1 VNGGGKLKLELM
13 TPAYHTLSQTH
24 FSISGV
30 VFMPLKTRCILLALV
45 LSIGACKEKSSTEQP
60 AFTAEQSLAAMQ
72 FSEDFHAEVFL
83 KEPQVMSPVE
93 MVFDEDGRIYVAEM
107 LDYPDDPPP
116 GKPARSRIR
125 LLEDADGDGKY
136 EKATIF
142 ADQVLEVSGILPWK
156 GGLFVTSAPDIL
168 YMKDNDGDGKADVR
182 KVWYT
187 GFPKVN
193 PEARITN
200 LRLGLDNWIYASNHG
215 REGTI
220 TSPEF
225 PNMKPLLVRGA
236 DFRFNPLSG
245 QAEATSGVA
254 QFGLTFDEWGNRFI
268 TENTIHL
275 RHVVLPMNCIA
286 RAPLLEVAAY
296 SYDISDHGKPSS
308 QMFPLTGPQE
318 WRKQRTEL
326 RQKRYDENGLNRKE
340 IVAGYFTA
348 ASGSMFYN
356 GDAWPEEYKQSIFTG
371 DVSGNLIHRDVITL
385 DGVTFKAS
393 RAKNETEFIA
403 SKDQWFRPCNFANA
417 PDGNLYVMD
426 VYRLFI
432 ETPESIPEEIKKGM
446 DFYAGDTMGR
456 IYKIVANKP
465 QTQRNLKPNLSKA
478 TTEELVKLLE
488 HPNGWHR
495 TTAQRLLIE
504 RQDKAAVSSLKEM
517 AEKSQ
522 SATGRLHA
530 LWTLAGLNAL
540 EESLV
545 VKAMKDSDAHLREH
559 ALRMAE
565 NVCQNL
571 SHHRDTE
578 AAQRFTEEATTTS
591 LRTSASPLRLCG
603 EIESAILAMTK
614 EQDTRVQFQLALTL
628 GHLKDKRAFDALVK
642 IASERSNDQ
651 WFRLA
656 VLSSVADSASQ
667 FFAALRAKH
676 PSFENKEMIAQL
688 GSLIGAQ
695 HEAAEMTSFV
705 KGLNRLKE
713 PEAGLNGL
721 AKGLQLSGVKNLQ
734 APSIEVAL
742 TPYLNHTNEAVS
754 KAAWDT
760 ARFFELKGLIDK
772 AIADLAKADLDP
784 KKKVSAIRALRGG
797 QFAAVVPVLQKVLAS
812 GDAGEVKAAA
822 VESLSSFDDA
832 SVASSLLDA
841 WASYTPDVRAK
852 VLEALLSEKERMKVL
867 LKAIEENK
875 VEKNTLG
882 EEMRARLYEHPEK
895 EVAER
900 ARAVFKGSGDD
911 RGAAVANYKDVLKL
925 NGDQARGKPVFE
937 QHCAKCHLPQKGGRI
952 GADLSGVNNK
962 TKDELLTSILNPS
975 YAIEPRFVNYIVT
988 TNDGRI
994 RNGVLANE
1002 TPGAITLRG
1011 LDGDTTILRKNI
1023 KEMKASQMSLM
1034 PGAFEMLIDKQGIA
1048 DLIAYLR
1055 AGL

>member
-1 VNGGGKLKLELM
+1 M
-13 TPAYHTLSQTH
+13 TSMTSRILLV
-24 FSISGV
+24 I
-30 VFMPLKTRCILLALV
+30 LLLALT
-45 LSIGACKEKSSTEQP
+45 ACTNKSSSEQP
-60 AFTAEQSLAAMQ
+60 AYTAEQSLAAME

-83 KEPQVMSPVE
+83 KEPNVMSPVE

-116 GKPARSRIR
+116 GKPVRSRIR
-125 LLEDADGDGKY
+125 LLEDVDGDGKY
-136 EKATIF
+136 EKAVVF
-142 ADQVLEVSGILPWK
+142 ADQVLQVSGLLPWK

-168 YMKDNDGDGKADVR
+168 WMKDDNGDGKADTK

-200 LRLGLDNWIYASNHG
+200 LRLGIDNWIYAANHG
-215 REGTI
+215 RDGTI

-225 PNMKPLLVRGA
+225 PQMKPLLVRGA
-236 DFRFNPLSG
+236 DFRFNPLTG
-245 QAEATSGVA
+245 EAEATSGVA

-275 RHVVLPMNCIA
+275 RHVVLPMHYIA
-286 RAPLLEVAAY
+286 RAPLLEVPAY
-296 SYDISDHGKPSS
+296 SYDISDHGKPSA

-326 RQKRYDENGLNRKE
+326 RQKRYDEQGLNRKE
-340 IVAGYFTA
+340 IVSGYFTA

-356 GDAWPEEYKQSIFTG
+356 GDAWPEDYKQSIFTG
-371 DVSGNLIHRDVITL
+371 DVSGNLVHRDVITP

-393 RAKNETEFIA
+393 RAKDGTEFIA

-456 IYKIVANKP
+456 IYKIVSNKP
-465 QTQRNLKPNLSKA
+465 RTNRNLKPNLSKA

-495 TTAQRLLIE
+495 TTAQRLLLE
-504 RQDKAAVSSLKEM
+504 RQDKAAVPTLKQM
-517 AEKSQ
+517 AEQTQAAASRTK
-522 SATGRLHA
+522 A
-530 LWTLAGLNAL
+530 LWMLAGLSAL
-540 EESLV
+540 EEALV
-545 VKAMKDSDAHLREH
+545 VKALQDKDAQLREQG
-559 ALRMAE
+559 LRLAE
-565 NVCQNL
+565 VSCQNL
-571 SHHRDTE
+571 SHRRDAE
-578 AAQRFTEEATTTS
+578 ISQSFAEKPTTTS
-591 LRTSASPLRLCG
+591 LRTSSPPRLCG
-603 EIESAILAMTK
+603 EIESAILSLK
-614 EQDTRVQFQLALTL
+614 DDKDSRVQFQLALTL
-628 GHLKDKRAFDALVK
+628 GNVKDKRAFDALVTM
-642 IASERSNDQ
+642 AAERSNDQ

-656 VLSSVADSASQ
+656 ILSSVADSAAQ
-667 FFAALRAKH
+667 FFQALRAKH
-676 PSFENKEMIAQL
+676 PNFENKDMLAQL
-688 GSLIGAQ
+688 GSLIGAK
-695 HEAAEMTSFV
+695 HDGAEMTGFI
-705 KGLNRLKE
+705 KGLQGLKE

-721 AKGLQLSGVKNLQ
+721 AKGLNLANVKNLPG
-734 APSIEVAL
+734 AGIEAAL
-742 TPYLNHTNEAVS
+742 LPFLNHTNEAVS
-754 KAAWDT
+754 KAAWET
-760 ARFFELKGLIDK
+760 ARFFELQGLIDK
-772 AIADLAKADLDP
+772 ALADLAKAAVDP

-797 QFAAVVPVLQKVLAS
+797 QFAAVAPVLNKVLAS
-812 GDAGEVKAAA
+812 SEPGEVKAAA
-822 VESLSSFDDA
+822 VESLASFDDEG
-832 SVASSLLDA
+832 VASSLLAA
-841 WASYTPDVRAK
+841 WASYTPEVRAK
-852 VLEALLSEKERMKVL
+852 ALEAMLSEKERMKVL
-867 LKAIEENK
+867 LRALEENK

-882 EEMRARLYEHPEK
+882 EEMRARLYEHPEQD
-895 EVAER
+895 VAER
-900 ARAVFKGSGDD
+900 AKALFKGSGDD
-911 RGAAVANYKDVLKL
+911 RGQAVEKYKDVLKL
-925 NGDQARGKPVFE
+925 NGDQARGKPIFE

-994 RNGVLANE
+994 RSGILQNE
-1002 TPGAITLRG
+1002 TPGAITLRA

-1034 PGAFEMLIDKQGIA
+1034 PGAFEMFIDKQGMA

>member
-1 VNGGGKLKLELM
+1 
-13 TPAYHTLSQTH
+13 
-24 FSISGV
+24 
-30 VFMPLKTRCILLALV
+30 MPLKIRCMLLVLV
-45 LSIGACKEKSSTEQP
+45 LSIGACKSKSSSEQP
-60 AFTAEQSLAAMQ
+60 AFTAEQSLAAME

-125 LLEDADGDGKY
+125 LLEDVDGDGKY
-136 EKATIF
+136 EKAVIF

-200 LRLGLDNWIYASNHG
+200 LRLGLDNWIYAANHG

-225 PNMKPLLVRGA
+225 PQMKPLLVRGA
-236 DFRFNPLSG
+236 DFRFNPLTG
-245 QAEATSGVA
+245 EAEATSGVA

-268 TENTIHL
+268 TENTVHL
-275 RHVVLPMNCIA
+275 RHVVLPMNYIA
-286 RAPLLEVAAY
+286 RAPLLEVSAY

-326 RQKRYDENGLNRKE
+326 RQKRYNENGTNRKE
-340 IVAGYFTA
+340 ILSGYFTA

-371 DVSGNLIHRDVITL
+371 DVSGNLIHRDVITP

-393 RAKNETEFIA
+393 RAKDGTEFIA

-456 IYKIVANKP
+456 IYKIAANKP
-465 QTQRNLKPNLSKA
+465 RTTRNLKPNLSKA

-495 TTAQRLLIE
+495 ITAQRLLLE
-504 RQDKAAVSSLKEM
+504 QQGKAAVPLLKEM
-517 AEKSQ
+517 AEKSP
-522 SATGRLHA
+522 SAGGRLRA
-530 LWTLAGLNAL
+530 LQMLAGIKAYDGP
-540 EESLV
+540 LV
-545 VKAMKDSDAHLREH
+545 EKTFKDDPIVREL
-559 ALRMAE
+559 ALR
-565 NVCQNL
+565 L
-571 SHHRDTE
+571 SSVGGELIIKALKDADPHIREQALRISEEVIQSPPIRD
-578 AAQRFTEEATTTS
+578 AALS
-591 LRTSASPLRLCG
+591 LPIRDAVLSL
-603 EIESAILAMTK
+603 TK
-614 EQDTRVQFQLALTL
+614 DQDVRVQFQLALTL
-628 GHLKDKRAFDALVK
+628 GNMKDPRAFDSLV
-642 IASERSNDQ
+642 AMAAERSSDQ

-656 VLSSVADSASQ
+656 ILSSVADSAAQ
-667 FFAALRAKH
+667 FFQALRAKH
-676 PSFENKEMIAQL
+676 STFENKEMLAQL
-688 GSLIGAQ
+688 GSLIGAK
-695 HEAAEMTSFV
+695 HDGAEVASFI
-705 KGLNRLKE
+705 KGLNGLKE
-713 PEAGLNGL
+713 PEAGLNGV
-721 AKGLQLSGVKNLQ
+721 AKGLNLANVKNLSG
-734 APSIEVAL
+734 AGVEAAL
-742 TPYLNHTNEAVS
+742 LPFLNHTNDAVS
-754 KAAWDT
+754 KAAWEV
-760 ARFFELKGLIDK
+760 ARFFELKGLMDR
-772 AIADLAKADLDP
+772 ALADLAKADLDA
-784 KKKVSAIRALRGG
+784 KKKVPAIRALRGG
-797 QFAAVVPVLQKVLAS
+797 QFAVVAPVLQKVLAS
-812 GDAGEVKAAA
+812 SEPGEVKAAA
-822 VESLSSFDDA
+822 VESLAAFEDP
-832 SVASSLLDA
+832 SVAATLLA
-841 WASYTPDVRAK
+841 GWASYTPDVRAK
-852 VLEALLSEKERMKVL
+852 ALEAMLSEKERMKVL
-867 LKAIEENK
+867 LKALEENK

-900 ARAVFKGSGDD
+900 ARALFKGSGDD
-911 RGAAVANYKDVLKL
+911 RGEAVAKYKDVLKL
-925 NGDQARGKPVFE
+925 NGDQTRGKPIFE

-962 TKDELLTSILNPS
+962 TKDELLTSILNPG

-994 RNGVLANE
+994 RNGVLLNE
-1002 TPGAITLRG
+1002 TPGAITLRA

-1034 PGAFEMLIDKQGIA
+1034 PGAFEMLIDKQGMA

>member
-1 VNGGGKLKLELM
+1 MPK
-13 TPAYHTLSQTH
+13 TL
-24 FSISGV
+24 
-30 VFMPLKTRCILLALV
+30 LLLLALLLLV
-45 LSIGACKEKSSTEQP
+45 TFASCTNKSSSEQP
-60 AFTAEQSLAAMQ
+60 AYTAEQSLAAME

-125 LLEDADGDGKY
+125 LLEDVDGDGKY
-136 EKATIF
+136 EKAVIF

-200 LRLGLDNWIYASNHG
+200 LRLGIDNWIYASNHG

-225 PNMKPLLVRGA
+225 PGMKPLLVRGA
-236 DFRFNPLSG
+236 DFRFNPLTG
-245 QAEATSGVA
+245 EAEATSGVA

-275 RHVVLPMNCIA
+275 RHVVLPMNYIA
-286 RAPLLEVAAY
+286 RAPLLEVPAY

-326 RQKRYDENGLNRKE
+326 RQKRYDENGTNRKE
-340 IVAGYFTA
+340 ILSGYFTA

-371 DVSGNLIHRDVITL
+371 DVSGNLIHRDVITP

-465 QTQRNLKPNLSKA
+465 RTTRNLKPNLSKA

-495 TTAQRLLIE
+495 TTAQRLLLE
-504 RQDKAAVSSLKEM
+504 RQDKAAVLFLKQM
-517 AEKSQ
+517 AEQSQ
-522 SATGRLHA
+522 SASTRVKAMWA
-530 LWTLAGLNAL
+530 LEGLAAL
-540 EESLV
+540 EEPLV
-545 VKAMKDSDAHLREH
+545 LKALQDKDAQLRKQGLHL
-559 ALRMAE
+559 AE
-565 NVCQNL
+565 AGCQNL
-571 SHHRDTE
+571 SHHRDREIAQSLTE
-578 AAQRFTEEATTTS
+578 KSAT
-591 LRTSASPLRLCG
+591 LRTSVNPLRLCG
-603 EIESAILAMTK
+603 EIESAILSLK
-614 EQDTRVQFQLALTL
+614 DDKDTRVQFQLALTL
-628 GHLKDKRAFDALVK
+628 GNIKDKLAFDALVTM
-642 IASERSNDQ
+642 ASERSNDQ

-656 VLSSVADSASQ
+656 ILSSVADSAAQ
-667 FFAALRAKH
+667 FFLALRAKN
-676 PSFENKEMIAQL
+676 PNFENKDMLAQL
-688 GSLIGAQ
+688 GSLIGAK
-695 HEAAEMTSFV
+695 HDDAEMTSFI
-705 KGLNRLKE
+705 KGLSGLKE

-721 AKGLQLSGVKNLQ
+721 AKGLNLANVKNLPG
-734 APSIEVAL
+734 AGIEAAL
-742 TPYLNHTNEAVS
+742 LPFLNHTNENVS
-754 KAAWDT
+754 KAAWDS
-760 ARFFELKGLIDK
+760 ARFFSLQGLIDR
-772 AIADLAKADLDP
+772 AMTDLAKADLDP
-784 KKKVSAIRALRGG
+784 KKKVAAIRALRGG
-797 QFAAVVPVLQKVLAS
+797 QFAAVSPVLQKVLAS
-812 GDAGEVKAAA
+812 GEAGEVKAAA
-822 VESLSSFDDA
+822 VESLSSFDDP
-832 SVASSLLDA
+832 SVASSLLAGWD
-841 WASYTPDVRAK
+841 SFTPDVHPKA
-852 VLEALLSEKERMKVL
+852 LEALLSEKERMKAL
-867 LKAIEENK
+867 LKAVEENK
-875 VEKNTLG
+875 VPKTALG

-895 EVAER
+895 EVADR
-900 ARAVFKGSGDD
+900 ARALFKGSGDD
-911 RGAAVANYKDVLKL
+911 RGAAVEKYKDVLTM
-925 NGDQARGKPVFE
+925 NGDQARGKPIFE
-937 QHCAKCHLPQKGGRI
+937 KYCAVCHLPQKGGRI

-994 RNGVLANE
+994 RNGVLLNE
-1002 TPGAITLRG
+1002 TPGAITLRA

-1034 PGAFEMLIDKQGIA
+1034 PGAFEMLIDKQGMA

>member
-1 VNGGGKLKLELM
+1 M
-13 TPAYHTLSQTH
+13 R
-24 FSISGV
+24 
-30 VFMPLKTRCILLALV
+30 PLILLAMV
-45 LSIGACKEKSSTEQP
+45 LLAFAACTNKTSSEQP
-60 AFTAEQSLAAMQ
+60 AYTAEQSLAAME

-125 LLEDADGDGKY
+125 LLEDVDGDGKY
-136 EKATIF
+136 EKNVIF
-142 ADQVLEVSGILPWK
+142 ADQVLQVSGILPWK

-200 LRLGLDNWIYASNHG
+200 LRLGIDNWIYAANHG

-236 DFRFNPLSG
+236 DFRFNPVTG
-245 QAEATSGVA
+245 EAEATSGVA

-275 RHVVLPMNCIA
+275 RHVVLPMNYIS
-286 RAPLLEVAAY
+286 RAPLLEVPAY
-296 SYDISDHGKPSS
+296 SFDISDHGKPSA

-340 IVAGYFTA
+340 IVSGYFTA

-371 DVSGNLIHRDVITL
+371 DVSGNLIHRDVITP

-393 RAKNETEFIA
+393 RAKDGTEFIA

-465 QTQRNLKPNLSKA
+465 RTTRNLKPNLSKA

-495 TTAQRLLIE
+495 TTAQRLLLE
-504 RQDKAAVSSLKEM
+504 RQDKAAVPMLKQM
-517 AEKSQ
+517 AEQNQASTTRTK
-522 SATGRLHA
+522 A
-530 LWTLAGLNAL
+530 LWTLAGLGAL
-540 EESLV
+540 EEPLIL
-545 VKAMKDSDAHLREH
+545 KALQDKDGHLREQGLH
-559 ALRMAE
+559 LAE
-565 NVCQNL
+565 AGCQNL
-571 SHHRDTE
+571 SHRRDAEVSQSFAEKT
-578 AAQRFTEEATTTS
+578 TTTS
-591 LRTSASPLRLCG
+591 LRASASPLRLCG
-603 EIESAILAMTK
+603 EIVSAILSLK
-614 EQDTRVQFQLALTL
+614 DDKDTRVQFQLALTL
-628 GHLKDKRAFDALVK
+628 GNLKDTRAFDALVTM
-642 IASERSNDQ
+642 ASERSNDQ

-656 VLSSVADSASQ
+656 ILSSVADSAAQ
-667 FFAALRAKH
+667 FFTALRAKN
-676 PSFENKEMIAQL
+676 PNFENKEMLAQL
-688 GSLIGAQ
+688 GSLIGAK
-695 HEAAEMTSFV
+695 HDGAEMTSFL
-705 KGLNRLKE
+705 KGLSGLKE

-721 AKGLQLSGVKNLQ
+721 AKGLNLANVKNLPG
-734 APSIEVAL
+734 AGIEAAL
-742 TPYLNHTNEAVS
+742 LPFLNHTNEAVN
-754 KAAWDT
+754 KAAWET
-760 ARFFELKGLIDK
+760 ARFFSLQGLIDR
-772 AIADLAKADLDP
+772 ALADLAKTDLDA

-797 QFAAVVPVLQKVLAS
+797 NFAAVAPVLQKVLAS
-812 GDAGEVKAAA
+812 GEAGEVKAAA
-822 VESLSSFDDA
+822 VESLASFDDP
-832 SVASSLLDA
+832 SVAASLLAD
-841 WASYTPDVRAK
+841 WASYTPDVRGKA
-852 VLEALLSEKERMKVL
+852 LEAMLSEKERMKVL
-867 LKAIEENK
+867 LKAIEANQ

-900 ARAVFKGSGDD
+900 AKALFKGSGDD
-911 RGAAVANYKDVLKL
+911 RGQAVEKYQDVLKL
-925 NGDQARGKPVFE
+925 NGDQARGKPFFE

-962 TKDELLTSILNPS
+962 TKEELLTSILNPS

-994 RNGVLANE
+994 RNGILANE

-1034 PGAFEMLIDKQGIA
+1034 PGAFEMLIDRQGMA

>member
-1 VNGGGKLKLELM
+1 
-13 TPAYHTLSQTH
+13 
-24 FSISGV
+24 
-30 VFMPLKTRCILLALV
+30 MPLKIRCMLLVLV
-45 LSIGACKEKSSTEQP
+45 LSIGACKSKSSSEQP
-60 AFTAEQSLAAMQ
+60 AFTAEQSLAAME

-125 LLEDADGDGKY
+125 LLEDVDGDGKY
-136 EKATIF
+136 EKAVIF
-142 ADQVLEVSGILPWK
+142 AEQVLEVSGILPWK

-200 LRLGLDNWIYASNHG
+200 LRLGLDNWIYAANHG

-225 PNMKPLLVRGA
+225 PQMKPLLVRGA
-236 DFRFNPLSG
+236 DFRFNPLTG
-245 QAEATSGVA
+245 EAEATSGVA

-268 TENTIHL
+268 TENTVHL
-275 RHVVLPMNCIA
+275 RHVVLPMNYIA
-286 RAPLLEVAAY
+286 RAPLLEVSAY

-326 RQKRYDENGLNRKE
+326 RQKRYNENGTNRKE
-340 IVAGYFTA
+340 ILSGYFTA

-371 DVSGNLIHRDVITL
+371 DVSGNLIHRDVITP

-393 RAKNETEFIA
+393 RAKDQTEFIA

-456 IYKIVANKP
+456 IYKVVANKP
-465 QTQRNLKPNLSKA
+465 RTNRNLKPNLSKA
-478 TTEELVKLLE
+478 TIPELVKLLE

-495 TTAQRLLIE
+495 TTAQRLLLE
-504 RQDKAAVSSLKEM
+504 RQDKAAVSLLKEM
-517 AEKSQ
+517 AEKSS
-522 SATGRLHA
+522 SAGGRVRA
-530 LWTLAGLNAL
+530 LWALDGLSVL
-540 EESLV
+540 EESSI
-545 VKAMKDSDAHLREH
+545 VKAFQDSDSHVREQ
-559 ALRMAE
+559 ALRLSE
-565 NVCQNL
+565 NRLATSKAL
-571 SHHRDTE
+571 S
-578 AAQRFTEEATTTS
+578 AFVINATND
-591 LRTSASPLRLCG
+591 LD
-603 EIESAILAMTK
+603 I
-614 EQDTRVQFQLALTL
+614 RVQFQWALTV
-628 GHLKDKRAFDALVK
+628 GQIQNGSEIQQIAFRQLVGK
-642 IASERSNDQ
+642 ASKHGSDP

-656 VLSSVADSASQ
+656 ILSSVGDRAAS
-667 FFAALRAKH
+667 FFQALRNSY
-676 PSFENKEMIAQL
+676 PQFENKEMLAQL
-688 GSLIGAQ
+688 GSLIGAK
-695 HEAAEMTSFV
+695 HDGAEIASFL
-705 KGLNRLKE
+705 KGLNGLKE
-713 PEAGLNGL
+713 LEAGLNGL
-721 AKGLQLSGVKNLQ
+721 AKGLNLANVKNLPG
-734 APSIEVAL
+734 AGIEAAL
-742 TPYLNHTNEAVS
+742 LPFLNHTNEAVS
-754 KAAWDT
+754 KVAWEV
-760 ARFFELKGLIDK
+760 ARFFELKGLMDR
-772 AIADLAKADLDP
+772 ALADLAKAELDA
-784 KKKVSAIRALRGG
+784 KKKVAAIRALRGG
-797 QFAAVVPVLQKVLAS
+797 QFAVVAPVLQKVLAS
-812 GDAGEVKAAA
+812 SEPGDVKAAA
-822 VESLSSFDDA
+822 VESLAAFEDP
-832 SVASSLLDA
+832 SVAATLLA
-841 WASYTPDVRAK
+841 GWASYTPEVRAK
-852 VLEALLSEKERMKVL
+852 ALEAMLSERERMKFL
-867 LKAIEENK
+867 LKALEENK

-895 EVAER
+895 EVADR
-900 ARAVFKGSGDD
+900 ARALFKGSGDD
-911 RGAAVANYKDVLKL
+911 RGEAVAKYKDVLKL
-925 NGDQARGKPVFE
+925 NGDQTRGKPIFE

-962 TKDELLTSILNPS
+962 TKDELLTSILNPG

-994 RNGVLANE
+994 RNGVLLNE
-1002 TPGAITLRG
+1002 TPGAITLRA
-1011 LDGDTTILRKNI
+1011 LDGDTTILRKNV

-1034 PGAFEMLIDKQGIA
+1034 PGAFEMLIDKQGMA